1 MTFSVR
7 DIATVTEIL
16 NEAAGAEI
24 LPRFR
29 RLSAGAVREKTSA
42 EDLVT
47 DADVAAEKRITAA
60 LTRAFPGALVLGEE
74 AVSEY
79 GEGLLD
85 ALADASLAF
94 VVDPVDGTRN
104 FASGLTLFGVMTGVI
119 VKGEI
124 AAGVILDPI
133 GKDWS
138 IALRGEGAWTET
150 AEGAQLD
157 LKVAKPKPVHEMS
170 GFAAWWMLDE
180 PLRSQLAANLARTG
194 SVSNYRCAAHEY
206 RLLAGGHAHFSAF
219 SKLMVWDHAAG
230 WLLHQEAGG
239 FSARYDG
246 SAYSPL
252 HRSGGLLCTPDEDSW
267 HALQAAL
274 FAGTSYE
281 GVRAV
286 S

>member
-1 MTFSVR
+1 MTFSAR
-7 DIATVTEIL
+7 DIATVAEIL
-16 NEAAGAEI
+16 NEAATAEI

-60 LTRAFPGALVLGEE
+60 LEQAFPGAVVLGEE
-74 AVSEY
+74 AVSEH

-85 ALADASLAF
+85 ALADAPLAF

-104 FASGLTLFGVMTGVI
+104 FASGLTLFGVMTGV
-119 VKGEI
+119 VAKGEI
-124 AAGVILDPI
+124 VAGVILDPI

-138 IALRGEGAWTET
+138 VALRGEGAWTET
-150 AEGAQLD
+150 ADGGRLD
-157 LKVAKPKPVHEMS
+157 LKVAKPKPVDEMS
-170 GFAAWWMLDE
+170 GFAAWWLLED

-246 SAYSPL
+246 SPYSPL
-252 HRSGGLLCTPDEDSW
+252 HRAGGLLCTPDEESW
-267 HALQAAL
+267 HALHAAL
-274 FAGTSYE
+274 FAGTEYAR
-281 GVRAV
+281 V
-286 S
+286 